1 LAPFFVFYELQPILN
16 VRQNRLEMGE
26 HGGEC
31 LSEFGQNRHGW
42 VTELNREERLGAS
55 VAVPSSPSTQRHRRR
70 AYSFLPEP
78 T

>member
-1 LAPFFVFYELQPILN
+1 
-16 VRQNRLEMGE
+16 MGE

-31 LSEFGQNRHGW
+31 LSEFGQNRQGW